1 MAIRRDSGERKLVHL
16 LFIGEAPGEME
27 DILGLPF
34 TGYAGR
40 ILDML
45 IEYVQHPFSYVITN
59 TVGCRPMDLIT
70 LGEVNKEDY
79 VDDPSLSEAKSR
91 ARGEAAVS
99 GQYDLDYIIENQNRE
114 PTPPEMAACSPHIDE
129 LILTEKFTGV
139 VYLGKVARSYKTRLP
154 SIELFHPAYIGRM
167 EYKLLPIL
175 RQSRIL
181 DKFVEKLHNSLE
193 SK

>member
-70 LGEVNKEDY
+70 LGEVSKDDLAPFLNKDE
-79 VDDPSLSEAKSR
+79 VREK
-91 ARGEAAVS
+91 E
-99 GQYDLDYIIENQNRE
+99 DYIIENQNRE

-129 LILTEKFTGV
+129 LILTESFSGV
-139 VYLGKVARSYKTRLP
+139 VYLGKVACTYKTRLP
-154 SIELFHPAYIGRM
+154 KIELYHPAYIGRM
-167 EYKLLPIL
+167 QFKLLTIL

-181 DKFVEKLHNSLE
+181 DKFVEKLHNSQE
-193 SK
+193 NK

>member
-1 MAIRRDSGERKLVHL
+1 MAIRRDSGERKLIHL

-79 VDDPSLSEAKSR
+79 VDDKLEKK
-91 ARGEAAVS
+91 EVQAAVS

-129 LILTEKFTGV
+129 LILIEKFTGV

-181 DKFVEKLHNSLE
+181 DKFVEKLHNSQE

>member
-1 MAIRRDSGERKLVHL
+1 MAIRRDSGERKLIHL

-70 LGEVNKEDY
+70 LGEVSKDDLAPFLNKDE
-79 VDDPSLSEAKSR
+79 VREK
-91 ARGEAAVS
+91 E
-99 GQYDLDYIIENQNRE
+99 DYIIENQNRE

-129 LILTEKFTGV
+129 LILIEKFTGV

-181 DKFVEKLHNSLE
+181 DKFVEKLHNSQE
-193 SK
+193 NK